1 MSKKLHRATT
11 YSILVNL
18 LLFILKAAVG
28 FISNSIAV
36 ISEAVNSLTDIISA
50 AAIKYAVKVS
60 AKKPDDT
67 HQFGHNAAQPI
78 AAFIVAV
85 FAFVVGIKIV
95 EESIGRIVSPEEIRV
110 HWAIYFILI
119 ATIIIK
125 VLLSR
130 YQKSIGRKFN
140 SPAMNAA
147 GVDSL
152 NDVLASSIAL
162 AGVVCVELGFKFID
176 GVAGLLV
183 AMFIFKT
190 GYEVAKENI
199 DYLMGKS
206 ADDNFIIEI
215 ANIAMRIDG
224 VKGFNDV
231 RSHYVGDKFHVEI
244 HIEVEKDIPT
254 ERSHDIGKEV
264 KYAIEEIDEI
274 QQVFVHID
282 PV

>member
-1 MSKKLHRATT
+1 MPKKLHRATT

-28 FISNSIAV
+28 IISNSIAV
-36 ISEAVNSLTDIISA
+36 ISEAVNSLTDIISSV
-50 AAIKYAVKVS
+50 AIKYAVRVS

-95 EESIGRIVSPEEIRV
+95 EESIGRIISPEEIRI
-110 HWAIYFILI
+110 HWAIYLVLI

-130 YQKSIGRKFN
+130 YQKGIGRKYN

-152 NDVLASSIAL
+152 NDVLASAIAL
-162 AGVVCVELGFKFID
+162 AGIVCVELGFRFID
-176 GVAGLLV
+176 GVAGIIV

-206 ADDNFIIEI
+206 ADDHFIIDI
-215 ANIAMRIDG
+215 ANIALKIKG

-254 ERSHDIGKEV
+254 EESHDIGKKV
-264 KYAIEEIDEI
+264 KYAIEELEEI